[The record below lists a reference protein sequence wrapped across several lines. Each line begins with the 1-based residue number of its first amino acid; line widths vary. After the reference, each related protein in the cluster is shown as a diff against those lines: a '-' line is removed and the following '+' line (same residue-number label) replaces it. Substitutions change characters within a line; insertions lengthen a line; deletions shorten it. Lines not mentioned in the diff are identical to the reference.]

1 MLIVGSGLTAVDVAL
16 SLRDLGH
23 AGTIRMVSSHGL
35 LPEAH
40 VREPLPTVPPF
51 VTVGSPA
58 AASVRATMAAVIAAT
73 RDAADWRQVVDG
85 LRPQT
90 VPLWRGLSETEQRRF
105 LRHVA
110 RRWEV
115 RRHRMAPEVAAAIS
129 ALRSAGS
136 LVIDRGRVTALTAVG
151 DRIRAT
157 IASAGQG
164 HEVLVDGVVLCTGPS
179 ADPGHDPLLARL
191 MGQGLATRHPLG
203 LGLAVDGD
211 GRLMGPDGRTRQGL
225 WAMGSL
231 RKGAEW
237 ESTAVPELRLHARA
251 IAAAILGEP

>member
-1 MLIVGSGLTAVDVAL
+1 MTSCPAMLLRPIPAGRARRGGRPWRGLPGGAPTWARQRPRCGWRWVHAGAHRGPADRRRPRGARDRPWRPAPPGDVRGYVRASRLRGRSLGAGRPGATASHGGRCSSWGADLTAVDVAL
-16 SLRDLGH
+16 SLRDVGH

-40 VREPLPTVPPF
+40 VREPLPTVPPC

-58 AASVRATMAAVIAAT
+58 AASVRRRDGGRPIAAT

-115 RRHRMAPEVAAAIS
+115 RRHRMAPEVAAAIA
-129 ALRSAGS
+129 ALRSAGCA
-136 LVIDRGRVTALTAVG
+136 RH
-151 DRIRAT
+151 RAGT
-157 IASAGQG
+157 R
-164 HEVLVDGVVLCTGPS
+164 
-179 ADPGHDPLLARL
+179 AR
-191 MGQGLATRHPLG
+191 R
-203 LGLAVDGD
+203 
-211 GRLMGPDGRTRQGL
+211 
-225 WAMGSL
+225 
-231 RKGAEW
+231 
-237 ESTAVPELRLHARA
+237 
-251 IAAAILGEP
+251 